1 MVALPGETAWITPLE
16 TVATLMLLLD
26 QTTSFAASA
35 PENTVSVFDTGSVFV
50 TLRYVFKSIS
60 LSSASAV
67 LLSVVFMLFVLGAL
81 LVAASI
87 KAIFLM
93 LAASIT
99 VNVNSPGVPLKVF
112 PSLPTGVA
120 MTLYAPAGVL
130 TVFVE
135 DVFTVPFATVTPLA
149 FASWPF
155 ESTTVQ
161 ATLLETA

>member
-1 MVALPGETAWITPLE
+1 
-16 TVATLMLLLD
+16 
-26 QTTSFAASA
+26 
-35 PENTVSVFDTGSVFV
+35 
-50 TLRYVFKSIS
+50 
-60 LSSASAV
+60 
-67 LLSVVFMLFVLGAL
+67 
-81 LVAASI
+81 
-87 KAIFLM
+87 
-93 LAASIT
+93 
-99 VNVNSPGVPLKVF
+99 
-112 PSLPTGVA
+112 